1 MSAMTHLDRR
11 FLWHQ
16 FKAGPWMRFLGA
28 ASLPLFVLFAMDG
41 AQWMILFGSFMCVM
55 TLSWIA
61 IPEPSAFKALGMNRA
76 RVRQQ
81 VLTLVVPFAAVVFA
95 VFSLINP
102 HRAVIS
108 SAIGVVLA
116 AVTFLV
122 SARPSGEPVD
132 LTRTGGISL
141 ARRRGGF
148 AFEVFWRPMCVW
160 AVPVGVITGILYAL
174 CARSASSWVTAVLPS
189 GALLFY
195 WAWAVGSGLPSV
207 ATAQSFGITRKSWVV
222 TSVSVVAVASV
233 LVTGSTLLVAMLIDA
248 SVPVLPLLLHGVIGS
263 SVILLAKAV
272 ETWMPSLVFFIVI
285 FAWTSTRQIMDV
297 AGNQAGVGTDAM
309 QVVLVFCGL
318 CLLSAAVVFALML
331 TGRLDPKRP
340 REVKK

>member
-16 FKAGPWMRFLGA
+16 FKAGPWMRFLGV

-41 AQWMILFGSFMCVM
+41 AQWMILFGSFMSVM

-81 VLTLVVPFAAVVFA
+81 VLTLVVPFAVVVFA
-95 VFSLINP
+95 VFCLINP

-148 AFEVFWRPMCVW
+148 AFEVFWRRMCVW

-174 CARSASSWVTAVLPS
+174 CARSASSWVTGVLPS

-195 WAWAVGSGLPSV
+195 WLWGVGGGMPTAAV
-207 ATAQSFGITRKSWVV
+207 AQSFGTTRKFWVATMV
-222 TSVSVVAVASV
+222 GVATVASL
-233 LVTGSTLLVAMLIDA
+233 LVTGSAIPVALLIDA
-248 SVPVLPLLLHGVIGS
+248 SVPLTPLLLQGAVGLGV
-263 SVILLAKAV
+263 LLVSKQLQ
-272 ETWMPSLVFFIVI
+272 TWMPSAVFFIGYM
-285 FAWTSTRQIMDV
+285 AWMFTRDIMDV
-297 AGNQAGVGTDAM
+297 SGNNTEVGSGEVA
-309 QVVLVFCGL
+309 VALVFSGV
-318 CLLSAAVVFALML
+318 CLLSAAVGFALML